1 MQRSKSGYQSL
12 FTIFGVYFSLCTFW
26 FLCFFVPHLI
36 IFMHLICMFQIL
48 TMKEKKLL
56 KNYFQLSVQ
65 IPFAL
70 CNFLFCEMLIL
81 GRNSASLCKC
91 TEWNILVFLQNI
103 LCWPILPDAHLP
115 LVLPIIILC
124 FLPAAIGIFH
134 KYQRISLFSLLS
146 SSSMCKA
153 LMFSICHHCPL

>member
-1 MQRSKSGYQSL
+1 M
-12 FTIFGVYFSLCTFW
+12 
-26 FLCFFVPHLI
+26 PLI
-36 IFMHLICMFQIL
+36 YIFQIL
-48 TMKEKKLL
+48 TMKENNLL
-56 KNYFQLSVQ
+56 KNYFQFSVQ

-91 TEWNILVFLQNI
+91 TEWNILVFLQSI

-115 LVLPIIILC
+115 LVFPIIILC
-124 FLPAAIGIFH
+124 FLPAAIDRFH
-134 KYQRISLFSLLS
+134 KYQRISLFSLLF
-146 SSSMCKA
+146 SSSMCRA